1 MSEVNRKTL
10 MHRAMPLILGGSLV
24 KQILVAL
31 VLGALTAYFAPQAA
45 VSLGF
50 LGTVFVS
57 ALKAVAPVL
66 VFVLVVAAVANQDV
80 HDETH
85 MRPIVVI
92 YLVGTFAAAVTAVVA
107 SFLFPVTI
115 ELVTEGAKASA
126 PGGILEVLRNLVM
139 SIVDN
144 PVHALLNGN
153 YIGILAW
160 ALGMGI
166 ALRKASN
173 RSREMVNDI
182 SDGVEFIVRVV
193 IRFAPVGIYGLVSN
207 TFATAGFAALVGYV
221 QLLLVLI
228 GCMLFV
234 ALVLN
239 PLIVWFCTR
248 RNPYPLTWMTLRE
261 SGVTAF
267 FTRSSAANIPVNL
280 NLCRKLGLPEST
292 FGVSIPLGATINMAG
307 AAITITVL
315 ALAASAFRWMCS
327 LLFFSRRS
335 RRSAP
340 AVRRACRA
348 GRLCSSPWPAASL
361 ALITV
366 PPCRLWPWASL
377 SVCCRTPRK
386 RVSILLRTFSLRRQP
401 A

>member
-1 MSEVNRKTL
+1 MSEVNRKPL

-173 RSREMVNDI
+173 RSREMV
-182 SDGVEFIVRVV
+182 SPRPKRPSPTPFIR
-193 IRFAPVGIYGLVSN
+193 PYS
-207 TFATAGFAALVGYV
+207 AALS
-221 QLLLVLI
+221 
-228 GCMLFV
+228 MLSR
-234 ALVLN
+234 AH
-239 PLIVWFCTR
+239 
-248 RNPYPLTWMTLRE
+248 E
-261 SGVTAF
+261 S
-267 FTRSSAANIPVNL
+267 
-280 NLCRKLGLPEST
+280 
-292 FGVSIPLGATINMAG
+292 AG
-307 AAITITVL
+307 T
-315 ALAASAFRWMCS
+315 
-327 LLFFSRRS
+327 
-335 RRSAP
+335 
-340 AVRRACRA
+340 
-348 GRLCSSPWPAASL
+348 
-361 ALITV
+361 
-366 PPCRLWPWASL
+366 
-377 SVCCRTPRK
+377 SV
-386 RVSILLRTFSLRRQP
+386 
-401 A
+401 